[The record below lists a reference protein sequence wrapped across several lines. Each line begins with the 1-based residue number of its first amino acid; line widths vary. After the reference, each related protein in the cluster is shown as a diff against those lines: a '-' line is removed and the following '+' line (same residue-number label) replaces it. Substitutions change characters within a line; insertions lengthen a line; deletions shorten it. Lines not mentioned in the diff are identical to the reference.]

1 MAPILLGSMTTPL
14 RSPDE
19 VVFSDP
25 MIPLDSTPITG
36 CPECVTLRRELDAAW
51 AQIAGLEARVK
62 ELLLQNQRNSSN
74 SSTPPSANPLGAP
87 KPLPKPPTG
96 RRPGGQRGHRGHH
109 RLRLPASRVDEII
122 AYVPST
128 CTECHTS
135 LPVDPGPDDPE
146 PTWHQVAELPKQ
158 AALVTEHQAH
168 SRTCPCC
175 GLLNRGTIP
184 AEIRAHVFGPR
195 LAANMSYLS
204 GRFHLGKRS
213 VKEFVEAVYQVPVSL
228 GTVITLEQ
236 QTSAALIVPHDQARD
251 AVREAPVKNADE
263 TGWKQ
268 AGARRW
274 LWTAAT
280 TTVAYFVIHVHR
292 GARGLKELLG
302 EAIRGI
308 IISDRWGVYNKLPLK
323 QRQVCWAHLKRDFQK
338 CKERGGD
345 GKIVGDIGLM
355 VVEDV
360 FTLWWDF
367 RQRLLTREALMA
379 KLEPLVDELRVA
391 LERGSGCADRKV
403 SAFCDNLLA
412 LYPALWLFAGVEGVE
427 PTNNH
432 AERILRMGVLWRKN
446 AFGCHSESGCRF
458 VERILTVVQTLRLQ
472 KRSVLDFLVESVIAH
487 RAGVPAPAL
496 VMP

>member
-1 MAPILLGSMTTPL
+1 VL
-14 RSPDE
+14 RPAQS
-19 VVFSDP
+19 
-25 MIPLDSTPITG
+25 
-36 CPECVTLRRELDAAW
+36 AA
-51 AQIAGLEARVK
+51 
-62 ELLLQNQRNSSN
+62 
-74 SSTPPSANPLGAP
+74 
-87 KPLPKPPTG
+87 
-96 RRPGGQRGHRGHH
+96 
-109 RLRLPASRVDEII
+109 
-122 AYVPST
+122 
-128 CTECHTS
+128 
-135 LPVDPGPDDPE
+135 
-146 PTWHQVAELPKQ
+146 
-158 AALVTEHQAH
+158 
-168 SRTCPCC
+168 
-175 GLLNRGTIP
+175 IP

-213 VKEFVEAVYQVPVSL
+213 VKEYVEAVYQVPVSL
-228 GTVITLEQ
+228 GTVVALEQ
-236 QTSAALIVPHDQARD
+236 QTSAALITPHDQARD

-280 TTVAYFVIHVHR
+280 MTVAFFVIHVHR

-302 EAIRGI
+302 EAITGI
-308 IISDRWGVYNKLPLK
+308 VISDRWWAYSKLPLE

-338 CKERGGD
+338 CKERGGA
-345 GKIVGDIGLM
+345 GKVVGEVGLI

-360 FTLWWDF
+360 FTLWWES
-367 RQRLLTREALMA
+367 RQRAISREALVTQ
-379 KLEPLVDELRVA
+379 LEPLVDELRVA
-391 LERGSGCADRKV
+391 LERGSGCADHKV
-403 SAFCDNLLA
+403 SAFCDNLLT

-432 AERILRMGVLWRKN
+432 AERVLRMGVLWRKN

-472 KRSVLDFLVESVIAH
+472 KRSVLDFLEEAVIAH
-487 RAGVPAPAL
+487 RAKTTAPAL

>member
-1 MAPILLGSMTTPL
+1 M
-14 RSPDE
+14 
-19 VVFSDP
+19 
-25 MIPLDSTPITG
+25 
-36 CPECVTLRRELDAAW
+36 
-51 AQIAGLEARVK
+51 
-62 ELLLQNQRNSSN
+62 
-74 SSTPPSANPLGAP
+74 
-87 KPLPKPPTG
+87 
-96 RRPGGQRGHRGHH
+96 
-109 RLRLPASRVDEII
+109 PASRVDEII

-128 CTECHTS
+128 CTGCQTP
-135 LPVDPGPDDPE
+135 LPVVPGPDDPE
-146 PTWHQVAELPKQ
+146 PAWHQVAELPKQ
-158 AALVTEHQAH
+158 AAIVTEHQAH

-175 GLLNRGTIP
+175 GLLNRATIP
-184 AEIRAHVFGPR
+184 AEVRAPVFGPR
-195 LAANMSYLS
+195 LAANMNYLS

-236 QTSAALIVPHDQARD
+236 QTGAALITSHDQARN
-251 AVREAPVKNADE
+251 AVRDAPVKNADE

-292 GARGLKELLG
+292 AARGLKELLG
-302 EAIRGI
+302 EAISGI
-308 IISDRWGVYNKLPLK
+308 IISDRWGVYNKWPLN

-338 CKERGGD
+338 CKERGGG
-345 GKIVGDIGLM
+345 GKIVGEIGLM

-360 FTLWWDF
+360 FTLWWEF
-367 RQRLLTREALMA
+367 RQHAMTREALVA

-391 LERGSGCADRKV
+391 LECGSGCADPKV

-472 KRSVLDFLVESVIAH
+472 KRSVLDFLIESVIAH
-487 RAGVPAPAL
+487 RSGTPAPAL